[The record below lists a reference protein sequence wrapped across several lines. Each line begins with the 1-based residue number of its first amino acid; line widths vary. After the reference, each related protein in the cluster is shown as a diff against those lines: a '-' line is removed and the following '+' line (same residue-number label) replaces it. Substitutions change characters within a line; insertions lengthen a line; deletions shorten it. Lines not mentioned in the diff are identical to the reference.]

1 MPLCFVISGKTEG
14 RRVRCLL
21 PSQRHGR
28 LAGMLFSH
36 CNWDVSE
43 APVWHVALR
52 DRPRAH
58 GEKRAKY
65 CLSAWDKM
73 TWVNS
78 INTMTNIPPN
88 THTSPQ
94 LPLCPCTRTHSLW
107 EPVAGKLIGSICCLG
122 GSIPSSNPL
131 HPPPGHLE
139 TPAWLWAPKVMGVG
153 WGRERERGRDTESK
167 LAAGALASGDVVR
180 QAGKLCQA
188 GTPPRDR
195 WFTDLDRMQGEKEMW
210 SWQMQKITCFKD

>member
-1 MPLCFVISGKTEG
+1 
-14 RRVRCLL
+14 
-21 PSQRHGR
+21 
-28 LAGMLFSH
+28 MLFSH

-78 INTMTNIPPN
+78 INTMINIPPN
-88 THTSPQ
+88 IHTSPQ

-131 HPPPGHLE
+131 HPSP
-139 TPAWLWAPKVMGVG
+139 
-153 WGRERERGRDTESK
+153 R
-167 LAAGALASGDVVR
+167 ASGDTSLAVGTKSDGGWMGQRARER
-180 QAGKLCQA
+180 QRYREQTCSWRSCQRGCGQTGWQA
-188 GTPPRDR
+188 VPGRDAPKGQMVYRSGQDAMRER
-195 WFTDLDRMQGEKEMW
+195 WDTDKCKKWLALKIKMQHLEFGSIINFTQIG
-210 SWQMQKITCFKD
+210 QTI